1 MKFANSIKMCAP
13 QKFAVK
19 EKKNYLE
26 EINTVFV
33 SVYKI
38 VTTH

>member
-1 MKFANSIKMCAP
+1 MYDP

-19 EKKNYLE
+19 EKKNYLRNQYCICE
-26 EINTVFV
+26 

-38 VTTH
+38 ITTH

>member
-1 MKFANSIKMCAP
+1 MCAP

-33 SVYKI
+33 KVFIK
-38 VTTH
+38 